1 MKGQYGK
8 ITLKTPNTLRIWK
21 IKWHYVFLNPKDN
34 LCVPKKAWRIW
45 IRIKNYHPFL
55 NMPRQICFL
64 QAAKINAN
72 QKFFFLIS
80 HFAFLCV
87 PKFKKQKA
95 ALGNRNASGSC
106 SEVGRKQQN
115 AKTCVL
121 KWAMHRTG
129 CVILHKILNH

>member
-72 QKFFFLIS
+72 QKFFFFLIS
-80 HFAFLCV
+80 HYAFLCV
-87 PKFKKQKA
+87 PKFKKQTGCPWKQECIRF
-95 ALGNRNASGSC
+95 LQWSGMETTECKDLC
-106 SEVGRKQQN
+106 SEVSSAQN
-115 AKTCVL
+115 WLCDSAQDT
-121 KWAMHRTG
+121 
-129 CVILHKILNH
+129 